1 MTPRERHPSKDASSI
16 PQGTPLPPPAPW
28 WLTGI
33 VTWFGSG
40 LISRAPGTMGSLAA
54 LPFAAALHWGFGPHG
69 PLALVVGAGIVFLI
83 GWVASEAYVRRI
95 RQKDPGQVVIDEVAA
110 QWLTLAVAPLDP
122 LAYALGFLWFR
133 IFDIFK
139 PWPISWIDRRLGG
152 GLGIMADDI
161 LAAGYAAAAL
171 WGSLWLLNAPLS

>member
-1 MTPRERHPSKDASSI
+1 MTSLDHKDANKA
-16 PQGTPLPPPAPW
+16 PGTEELHPVAPW

-40 LISRAPGTMGSLAA
+40 LAPRAPGTVGSLAA
-54 LPFAAALHWGFGPHG
+54 LPFAAALHWSFGPQG
-69 PLALVVGAGIVFLI
+69 AKALVVGAAVVFLL
-83 GWVASEAYVRRI
+83 GLVAAEAYVRRV

-110 QWLTLAVAPLDP
+110 QWLTLAAAPLDP
-122 LAYALGFLWFR
+122 LSYALGFLWFR
-133 IFDIFK
+133 VFDIFK
-139 PWPISWIDRRLGG
+139 PWPIGWVDRRLGG

-171 WGSLWLLNAPLS
+171 WGTLWLLG